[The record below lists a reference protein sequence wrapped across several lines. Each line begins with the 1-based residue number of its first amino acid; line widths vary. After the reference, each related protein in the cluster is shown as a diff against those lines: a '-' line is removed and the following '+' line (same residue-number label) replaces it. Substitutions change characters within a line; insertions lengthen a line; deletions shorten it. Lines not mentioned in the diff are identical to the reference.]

1 MKRGK
6 ILFLQIAVYVIGAVV
21 VSLCIFALP
30 PLASYAAEKNPEYAY
45 LQYPV
50 LIGLYVTAIPF
61 FIALYQALK
70 LISYITQNKP
80 FSVPAVKALG
90 LIKYSAMT
98 IGVLYVAGMIVLGTQ
113 NALHPGIAIIGLV
126 IFFASMVIMVF
137 SDVLQE
143 LLKNVLKIKTENDLT
158 I

>member
-6 ILFLQIAVYVIGAVV
+6 ILFLQIAIYVIGAVV
-21 VSLCIFALP
+21 FSLCIFALP
-30 PLASYAAEKNPEYAY
+30 PLASSAAEMYPEYAY

-50 LIGLYVTAIPF
+50 LIGLYVTVIPF
-61 FIALYQALK
+61 CFALYQALK
-70 LISYITQNKP
+70 LISYITQNNP

-98 IGVLYVAGMIVLGTQ
+98 IGVLYITGMIVLGTQ

-126 IFFASMVIMVF
+126 IFFASMAIMAF

-143 LLKNVLKIKTENDLT
+143 LLKNVLKMKTENDLT